1 MWTPPEQKSRVSL
14 FPSSQNLLR
23 AGHVPVECISF
34 QARTMAAAVSRA
46 PSQPARRDALTLV
59 ASPPRLPDCCPT
71 VAAVTPRIDRSR
83 AIPSRGSAGWV
94 GRAILFVLR
103 LADGDASAVRG
114 PRASAMPPRRE
125 IVGRG
130 ANEQR
135 AATVVMAAAPVPPRG
150 VLGGCECVCWTLSP
164 VVYVRMV
171 RCIDKTLIQYVSAG
185 PYNTRS
191 GPQELPRPF
200 RRNSAQAMRPSFTR
214 CFALIIW
221 ILQKG
226 QAGQL

>member
-1 MWTPPEQKSRVSL
+1 M
-14 FPSSQNLLR
+14 
-23 AGHVPVECISF
+23 
-34 QARTMAAAVSRA
+34 
-46 PSQPARRDALTLV
+46 
-59 ASPPRLPDCCPT
+59 
-71 VAAVTPRIDRSR
+71 
-83 AIPSRGSAGWV
+83 
-94 GRAILFVLR
+94 LR

-200 RRNSAQAMRPSFTR
+200 RRNSAQAMRLFHKVCHTARPAYMARDPRASD
-214 CFALIIW
+214 AHVH
-221 ILQKG
+221 QEK
-226 QAGQL
+226 

>member
-1 MWTPPEQKSRVSL
+1 
-14 FPSSQNLLR
+14 
-23 AGHVPVECISF
+23 
-34 QARTMAAAVSRA
+34 
-46 PSQPARRDALTLV
+46 
-59 ASPPRLPDCCPT
+59 
-71 VAAVTPRIDRSR
+71 VTPRIDRSC
-83 AIPSRGSAGWV
+83 AVPSRGSAGWV

-200 RRNSAQAMRPSFTR
+200 RRNSAQAMRLFHKV
-214 CFALIIW
+214 L
-221 ILQKG
+221 LQG
-226 QAGQL
+226 CRAMAYRSIPLHYTSYLVSMYVPDHVCSQTMPCV

>member
-1 MWTPPEQKSRVSL
+1 M
-14 FPSSQNLLR
+14 
-23 AGHVPVECISF
+23 
-34 QARTMAAAVSRA
+34 
-46 PSQPARRDALTLV
+46 
-59 ASPPRLPDCCPT
+59 
-71 VAAVTPRIDRSR
+71 TPRIDRSR
-83 AIPSRGSAGWV
+83 AVPSRGSAGWV

-200 RRNSAQAMRPSFTR
+200 RRNSAQAMRLFHKVGGWDRVLYFSFGDYFCLIVWIGAQISFSQKIPNDRKRPPTHTR
-214 CFALIIW
+214 SAPVLW
-221 ILQKG
+221 RGSKKS
-226 QAGQL
+226 

>member
-1 MWTPPEQKSRVSL
+1 M
-14 FPSSQNLLR
+14 
-23 AGHVPVECISF
+23 
-34 QARTMAAAVSRA
+34 
-46 PSQPARRDALTLV
+46 
-59 ASPPRLPDCCPT
+59 
-71 VAAVTPRIDRSR
+71 
-83 AIPSRGSAGWV
+83 
-94 GRAILFVLR
+94 LR

-200 RRNSAQAMRPSFTR
+200 RRNSAQAMRLFPKVDAPLTG
-214 CFALIIW
+214 A
-221 ILQKG
+221 
-226 QAGQL
+226 

>member
-1 MWTPPEQKSRVSL
+1 
-14 FPSSQNLLR
+14 
-23 AGHVPVECISF
+23 
-34 QARTMAAAVSRA
+34 
-46 PSQPARRDALTLV
+46 
-59 ASPPRLPDCCPT
+59 
-71 VAAVTPRIDRSR
+71 
-83 AIPSRGSAGWV
+83 
-94 GRAILFVLR
+94 
-103 LADGDASAVRG
+103 
-114 PRASAMPPRRE
+114 MPPRRE

-171 RCIDKTLIQYVSAG
+171 RFIDKTLIQYVSAG

-200 RRNSAQAMRPSFTR
+200 RRNSAQAMRLFHKVYSSDLSDVSGPEN
-214 CFALIIW
+214 IVYD
-221 ILQKG
+221 
-226 QAGQL
+226 